1 MKSPTAKQL
10 AAVLIVA
17 LCLRLGAGWV
27 WQARLDGRFGF
38 GDSRS
43 YWVLAHSIAHGGPYK
58 CGEARAFRTPGYPL
72 LLAPVVL
79 VAGEESSPMQP
90 ARAQVMWARA
100 QSALFGTLSVAGVW
114 WLGRQLFDARTGL
127 AAALIAAIYPGAI
140 AMGTFVLSEA
150 PFCPLMLAHLVLW
163 TAAWK
168 APSAKKT
175 ILLSISAGLVAG
187 GAALVRPSWLLFTP
201 FAVVVGLTA
210 GKGRLRHLAIGATML
225 AGLVVA
231 MMPWWI
237 RNARLTGHFVPTTLQ
252 VGASLYDG
260 LSPHATGAS
269 NMDVVDQEAARF
281 VKSQPARFDNGT
293 SEPVAAAE
301 YRLDGHLRSESL
313 AWARANPGRVLQ
325 LMGIKLARLWNVWPN
340 EAAFSAW
347 YIRLAVLASYG
358 PVMVL
363 AAIGGWRT
371 IHRGW
376 PYVLCWLPAVYFTL
390 LHVVFVSSIRYRQ
403 PAMLALIVLAT
414 GVVASRSEGT
424 DKS

>member
-10 AAVLIVA
+10 ALVLTVA
-17 LCLRLGAGWV
+17 LCLRLAAGWV
-27 WQARLDGRFGF
+27 WQARLDGGFGF
-38 GDSRS
+38 GDSQS
-43 YWVLAHSIAHGGPYK
+43 YWMLAHSIAHGGPYK
-58 CGEARAFRTPGYPL
+58 YGEARVFRTPGYPL

-79 VAGEESSPMQP
+79 VAGEKLSETQP
-90 ARAQVMWARA
+90 SGAQVMWARA

-114 WLGRQLFDARTGL
+114 WLGRQLCDARAGL
-127 AAALIAAIYPGAI
+127 AAASIAAVYPGAI

-150 PFCPLMLAHLVLW
+150 AFCPLMLAHLVLW

-168 APSAKKT
+168 APSAKQAM
-175 ILLSISAGLVAG
+175 LISVCAGLVAG

-210 GKGRLRHLAIGATML
+210 RKDRLRHLAIGAAML
-225 AGLVVA
+225 AGLAVA
-231 MMPWWI
+231 MIPWWV

-260 LSPHATGAS
+260 LNPHATGAS
-269 NMDVVDQEAARF
+269 NMDVVDQQAARF
-281 VKSQPARFDNGT
+281 VESQPPTSAGGA
-293 SEPVAAAE
+293 SEPVAVAE
-301 YRLDGHLRSESL
+301 YRLDRHLRAESL
-313 AWARANPGRVLQ
+313 AWARANPGRVLR

-403 PAMLALIVLAT
+403 PAMPALIVLAA
-414 GVVASRSEGT
+414 GVVASRLGGN
-424 DKS
+424 DKD